1 VTGKPLDPNLHPLVD
16 DGLLI
21 PMGAYA
27 GITSLNQYGRN
38 PSCAAGAEEEI
49 WNGSEVYSWPA
60 TALMTKLSQTTDQE
74 ALRGET
80 VHIHGLDGNWDLVE
94 QDVVLNGTLTTTP
107 VVLATPL
114 IRVFFAEVNADT
126 LADSTIRLHNDAEN
140 VDYLVMPV
148 GNNTTALGW
157 YTVPAGKTAYM
168 TNYWAHH
175 NPATGATFTSNLIR
189 LRAVD
194 NANGYAS
201 KVVHQRGVPEDSGFR
216 HPFTPYRKFTE
227 KTDLYLTSAP
237 VGAAADVSAG
247 FDLILVDN

>member
-1 VTGKPLDPNLHPLVD
+1 MTGKPLDPNLHPLVD

-27 GITSLNQYGRN
+27 GITSLNKYGRN

-49 WNGSEVYSWPA
+49 WNGSAVYTWPT
-60 TALMTKLSQTTDQE
+60 TAVISHIEQATDQA
-74 ALRGET
+74 ALRG
-80 VHIHGLDGNWDLVE
+80 VDVRVLGLDANYAEVDQLVT
-94 QDVVLNGTLTTTP
+94 LNATNTTTAVALTT
-107 VVLATPL
+107 PL
-114 IRVFFAEVNADT
+114 LRVYFAEVQGAT
-126 LADSTIRLHNDAEN
+126 LATAAITLHNVGDTI
-140 VDYLVMPV
+140 DYFVMPV

-175 NPATGATFTSNLIR
+175 NPTTGQTFTSNLIR
-189 LRAVD
+189 LRARD

-216 HPFTPYRKFTE
+216 HPFTPYHKFSE
-227 KTDLYLTSAP
+227 KTDIILTSAP